1 MRMIM
6 VRNTALSL
14 LLACGL
20 SAACP
25 AQAEPERD
33 GSNVLRIPG
42 FPPIPMPPGV
52 RVYGGEGNNPAPEPR
67 AERPKFPHVAPK
79 GLPPKEQAQ
88 KPLPQKQAKAP
99 NLPPEALRAKILDE
113 LFKRLAASADTDDAQ
128 GITSAIERVWMRSG
142 SDTSDLLM
150 ARATQAMHKSNPKL
164 AIEILS
170 RITVLHPEWAEA
182 WNKRAT
188 LRFINEDYD
197 GSMRDIEQVLKLEPR
212 HYGALV
218 GMGNIFLRTDDKKG
232 ALAAYR
238 RALGVHPQMGDLKP
252 IVEKLQLEVEGQDI

>member
-33 GSNVLRIPG
+33 GPNVLRIPG

-52 RVYGGEGNNPAPEPR
+52 RVYGGEGNNPGPEPR

-113 LFKRLAASADTDDAQ
+113 LF
-128 GITSAIERVWMRSG
+128 
-142 SDTSDLLM
+142 
-150 ARATQAMHKSNPKL
+150 
-164 AIEILS
+164 LS
-170 RITVLHPEWAEA
+170 LIH
-182 WNKRAT
+182 
-188 LRFINEDYD
+188 I
-197 GSMRDIEQVLKLEPR
+197 
-212 HYGALV
+212 
-218 GMGNIFLRTDDKKG
+218 
-232 ALAAYR
+232 
-238 RALGVHPQMGDLKP
+238 
-252 IVEKLQLEVEGQDI
+252 